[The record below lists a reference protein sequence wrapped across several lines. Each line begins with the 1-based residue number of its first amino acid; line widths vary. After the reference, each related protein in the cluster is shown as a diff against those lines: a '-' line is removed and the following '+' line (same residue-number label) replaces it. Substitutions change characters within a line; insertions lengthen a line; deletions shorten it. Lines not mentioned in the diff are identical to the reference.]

1 MTENLD
7 NKQLPTIKILGM
19 EYNQLGKLDVEFE
32 VCDEF
37 IDYAKFELQKENL
50 TQDEL
55 GEYVSDIIHKSLNK
69 KDGYDIKKDFK
80 KTESNI
86 DN

>member
-1 MTENLD
+1 MMENLD
-7 NKQLPTIKILGM
+7 NTELPKIKILGIKKNDTD
-19 EYNQLGKLDVEFE
+19 YDVEFE

-37 IDYAKFELQKENL
+37 LDYAKFELNKKEL
-50 TQDEL
+50 SDEEL
-55 GEYVSDIIHKSLNK
+55 SDYVKTIINKSLK
-69 KDGYDIKKDFK
+69 KEDGYDIKKDFK

>member
-1 MTENLD
+1 MMENLD
-7 NKQLPTIKILGM
+7 NIELPKIKILGIKKNDTD
-19 EYNQLGKLDVEFE
+19 YDVEFE

-37 IDYAKFELQKENL
+37 LDYAKFELNKKEL
-50 TQDEL
+50 SEEEL
-55 GEYVSDIIHKSLNK
+55 SDYVKTIINKSLK
-69 KDGYDIKKDFK
+69 KEDGYDIKKDFK